1 MRIIPSSDGVYSCTL
16 IKVLG
21 GLTSV
26 ALDYYR
32 RNIRETKKEAVKLSI
47 QNHFANITLVLLT
60 NENQRNISIHIQGLN
75 TDKTK

>member
-32 RNIRETKKEAVKLSI
+32 RKIRESKKEAVKLSI
-47 QNHFANITLVLLT
+47 QNHFANMTLVLLT
-60 NENQRNISIHIQGLN
+60 NENQRNISTYEN
-75 TDKTK
+75 